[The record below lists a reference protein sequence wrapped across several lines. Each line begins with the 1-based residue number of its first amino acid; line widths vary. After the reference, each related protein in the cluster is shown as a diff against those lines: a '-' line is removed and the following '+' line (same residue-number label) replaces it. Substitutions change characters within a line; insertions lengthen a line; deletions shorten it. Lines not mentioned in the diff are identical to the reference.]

1 MVIPIKFKTSLR
13 TKVITF
19 YPIYIKD
26 QTDGAYH
33 QIVIFLNRQ
42 LSKLKNKHFKQK
54 ARVNEITVLNQNKLF
69 FHPFSW
75 ANDLD
80 YNQKHDIFLW
90 PIAELSEEY

>member
-33 QIVIFLNRQ
+33 QIVISEPAIKQAEKQTLQ
-42 LSKLKNKHFKQK
+42 AKSK
-54 ARVNEITVLNQNKLF
+54 
-69 FHPFSW
+69 S
-75 ANDLD
+75 
-80 YNQKHDIFLW
+80 
-90 PIAELSEEY
+90 